1 MYYASIGFLASLILV
16 IINKDILIQRKEKT
30 AVPAQSAYRR
40 FLLFILIYH
49 LTDILWG
56 VLDEFKLVT
65 LLYAD
70 TVIYFIAMAT
80 VLFFWAQYVFEYIEE
95 KNIFKTAFYYFGIVF
110 IVFQLVILIINFF
123 RPIMFWFDE
132 EGGYHEEFARNLTL
146 YIQIFLF
153 LLSFV
158 YTLVVSIRSNGADK
172 RRHLTISLFSLS
184 MAVFVLLQM
193 FYPLLPL
200 YSVGLLIGICLI
212 HTFVIED
219 EKEENHNKLQ
229 EVLKREK
236 QQRKELGETRE
247 LAFTDSLT
255 KVKSIIAYMEKEKE
269 IDDRINDG
277 TLSDIAVAVFDLNGL
292 KRINDTMGHEMGNQ
306 YIIDASRVICNH
318 FKHSPVYRVGG
329 DEFVAILE
337 GEDFENRT
345 EIVSAFDKLMDENLK
360 NDKLVVSLGMA
371 DYIPEKDQSFR
382 PIFERADI
390 QMYNR
395 KNKFKETVSD

>member
-337 GEDFENRT
+337 GEDFVNRT

-395 KNKFKETVSD
+395 KNKLKEIVSD

>member
-16 IINKDILIQRKEKT
+16 IINKDILFQRKAKT

-80 VLFFWAQYVFEYIEE
+80 MLFFWAQYVFEYIEE

-292 KRINDTMGHEMGNQ
+292 KRINDTMGHETGNQ

-382 PIFERADI
+382 SIFERADI

>member
-1 MYYASIGFLASLILV
+1 MYYASIGLLASLILV
-16 IINKDILIQRKEKT
+16 IINKDILFRRKGNN

-40 FLLFILIYH
+40 FLFVIIIYH

-56 VLDEFKLVT
+56 VFDEFKLVP

-80 VLFFWAQYVFEYIEE
+80 VVFFWAQYVFEYIEE
-95 KNIFKTAFYYFGIVF
+95 KNVFKTSFYYFAIVF
-110 IVFQLVILIINFF
+110 IVFQFVILIINFF
-123 RPIMFWFDE
+123 RPIMFWFDD
-132 EGGYHEEFARNLTL
+132 EGSYHEEIARNLTL

-158 YTLVVSIRSNGADK
+158 YALFISIRSNGAAK
-172 RRHLTISLFSLS
+172 RRHLTIALFSLS
-184 MAVFVLLQM
+184 MAALVFLQM

-219 EKEENHNKLQ
+219 EKEENHNKLE
-229 EVLKREK
+229 EVLKREQ

-255 KVKSIIAYMEKEKE
+255 KVKSIIAYMEMEKE

-277 TLSDIAVAVFDLNGL
+277 TLNDIAVAVFDLNGL

-345 EIVSAFDKLMDENLK
+345 EIVSAFDKQMDENLK
-360 NDKLVVSLGMA
+360 NDKLVVSMGMA

-395 KNKFKETVSD
+395 KNKLKEIVSD

>member
-16 IINKDILIQRKEKT
+16 IINKDILFQRKEKT

-40 FLLFILIYH
+40 FLLFIIIYH